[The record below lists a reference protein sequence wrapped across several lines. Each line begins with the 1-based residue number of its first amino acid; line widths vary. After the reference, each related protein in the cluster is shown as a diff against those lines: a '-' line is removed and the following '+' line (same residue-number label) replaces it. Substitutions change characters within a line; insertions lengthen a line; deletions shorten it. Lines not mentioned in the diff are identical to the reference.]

1 MARAFAQYGEQGDRG
16 EHWNSSRQVAPELG
30 GGALEW
36 HKARIAY
43 LEGVRADMA
52 RQLEN
57 GENPQFNDHFFFFY
71 SPLHLYRAATL
82 SFPLSLPCLYVRFFL
97 NFFSERLDRRSE
109 VEQLEDAAHQQLRA
123 AQALL
128 SREREQR
135 EHAEQAVHDEMAQE
149 MSAANRAAI
158 DALDRADEATAN
170 CRALEIKVCFPILL

>member
-1 MARAFAQYGEQGDRG
+1 L
-16 EHWNSSRQVAPELG
+16 PLCT
-30 GGALEW
+30 
-36 HKARIAY
+36 
-43 LEGVRADMA
+43 
-52 RQLEN
+52 
-57 GENPQFNDHFFFFY
+57 FF
-71 SPLHLYRAATL
+71 SI
-82 SFPLSLPCLYVRFFL
+82 
-97 NFFSERLDRRSE
+97 FFSERLDRRSE

-158 DALDRADEATAN
+158 DALDRADEAAAN

>member
-1 MARAFAQYGEQGDRG
+1 VARAFAQYGEQGDRG

-57 GENPQFNDHFFFFY
+57 GPSVQRPLLLFLFAASSLSRSHSLFPSPSALPLCTFF
-71 SPLHLYRAATL
+71 SI
-82 SFPLSLPCLYVRFFL
+82 
-97 NFFSERLDRRSE
+97 FFSERLDRRSE

-158 DALDRADEATAN
+158 DALDRADEAAAN